1 MIEAA
6 SFLLG
11 GRAGLVRAAAAL
23 AMLAA
28 VAAPAQT
35 PPSQPPPG
43 VSPPLVTA
51 PAAPAPAPPPAGAT
65 TNRGIILPAEKTDD
79 IQTHWNA
86 RRDYV
91 RDRDERRADDEEQRV
106 RQLKEDL
113 AIDNLFVISAALIRE
128 SHEARA
134 AGAPAVALS
143 RCKLAVE
150 FAPAFPAAHTCLARS
165 ILADN
170 PMALKSAAREEIA
183 AFKASLADPR
193 TSRAL
198 VANVLGV
205 LFFGLALAGVAF
217 VLVLFA
223 RYAQLYAHDVH
234 HLLPVGAR
242 HWQTKTV
249 AVALVLLPL
258 FLHMGPVPLV
268 FTMLFACALYAT
280 TVEVVVGCALLALL
294 AASPWVGTSI
304 GRIAAFGGPAVDV
317 WLLEHG
323 TGTSATMARLQ
334 KRLELA
340 NELPVDFAL
349 ARKAKRDG
357 DLSIAELLY
366 LRGLEAPGAS
376 SAGLSAVHNNLGNVY
391 LLQGDAS
398 RAMQQYQQAIE
409 LQESL
414 AAPHFNISRALG
426 LGGVDTL
433 EKVQA
438 EQARALELDRNG
450 VERFTGGQLQANRK
464 SNKFAMDV
472 YLDDAVLDPLIEAE
486 ERVAEPVGDEVR
498 AQLAGPL
505 PAQAASAL
513 PLLAAA
519 IFAGLHFSRGKLKPS
534 GRCERCGREV
544 CKRCDPDARPSEAL
558 CAQCV
563 NVFIRRTGVDP
574 AERIRKEYAVA
585 AYHKRR
591 TTTARVLGVLSGAG
605 HVMLGY
611 PVRGIVFLL
620 LTGSLL
626 VSIFLWR
633 GLFHDPI
640 AVRSG
645 VSFFRIGLTVAC
657 LVAIYAVCLRD
668 LLARQRAE
676 EA

>member
-1 MIEAA
+1 
-6 SFLLG
+6 
-11 GRAGLVRAAAAL
+11 LVSAAAAL
-23 AMLAA
+23 ALLAA
-28 VAAPAQT
+28 AAAPAQT
-35 PPSQPPPG
+35 PSSQPFPG

-51 PAAPAPAPPPAGAT
+51 PGTPAPAPAPAPAPSGAT

-79 IQTHWNA
+79 IQAHWNA
-86 RRDYV
+86 RRDYL
-91 RDRDERRADDEEQRV
+91 RDRDDRRADDEEQRV
-106 RQLKEDL
+106 RLLKEDL
-113 AIDNLFVISAALIRE
+113 AIDNLFVIGAALIRE
-128 SHEARA
+128 SHEALA
-134 AGAPAVALS
+134 AGAPAVALT

-150 FAPAFPAAHTCLARS
+150 FAPALPEAHTCLARS
-165 ILADN
+165 ILAN
-170 PMALKSAAREEIA
+170 SPMALKSAAGEGIA
-183 AFKASLADPR
+183 AFKASLSDPR

-198 VANVLGV
+198 FANVLGV
-205 LFFGLALAGVAF
+205 LFFGVALAGAAF
-217 VLVLFA
+217 VLVLLV
-223 RYAQLYAHDVH
+223 RYAHLYAHDVH

-242 HWQTKTV
+242 RWQTKLL
-249 AVALVLLPL
+249 AVALILLPL
-258 FLHMGPVPLV
+258 FLRMGPVPLV
-268 FTMLFACALYAT
+268 FTILFACALYAT

-294 AASPWVGTSI
+294 AASPWVVTSI
-304 GRIAAFGGPAVDV
+304 GRVAAFGGPAVDV

-323 TGTSATMARLQ
+323 TGTGATMARLQ

-357 DLSIAELLY
+357 DLSSAEKLY
-366 LRGLEAPGAS
+366 VRGLEAPGAS
-376 SAGLSAVHNNLGNVY
+376 SAGLAAVHNNLGNVY

-398 RAMQQYQQAIE
+398 KAMQQYQQAIE

-438 EQARALELDRNG
+438 EQARALELDRDG

-498 AQLAGPL
+498 AHLAGPL

-513 PLLAAA
+513 PLFAAA
-519 IFAGLHFSRGKLKPS
+519 IFAGMHFSRGKLKPS

-544 CKRCDPDARPSEAL
+544 CRRCDPDARPSEAL

-585 AYHKRR
+585 AYHQRR
-591 TTTARVLGVLSGAG
+591 TTAARLLGVLSGAG

-611 PVRGIVFLL
+611 PIRGLVFLL

-626 VSIFLWR
+626 VSVFLWR
-633 GLFHDPI
+633 GLLHDPI
-640 AVRSG
+640 AVRSS
-645 VSFFRIGLTVAC
+645 VSLFRIGVTAAC

-676 EA
+676 GE